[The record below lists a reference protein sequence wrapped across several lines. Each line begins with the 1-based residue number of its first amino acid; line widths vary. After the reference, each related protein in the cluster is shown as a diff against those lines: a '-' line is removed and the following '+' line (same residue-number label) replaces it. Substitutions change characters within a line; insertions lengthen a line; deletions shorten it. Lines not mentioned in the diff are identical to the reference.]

1 MYTTF
6 IKHWMC
12 HLLIHEVVNIN
23 SVEVRPVENDD
34 IQQRSN
40 IYNDMYISDQRDI
53 SLLCHRRAK
62 WIYILRLTKVDER
75 YEPKNWINSNV
86 LCNLK

>member
-1 MYTTF
+1 
-6 IKHWMC
+6 MC

-40 IYNDMYISDQRDI
+40 IYNDMCISDQRDI
-53 SLLCHRRAK
+53 SLLCHKRAK
-62 WIYILRLTKVDER
+62 
-75 YEPKNWINSNV
+75 
-86 LCNLK
+86 